1 MAEIY
6 YISITILVRSIF
18 SGEEMDFVKDN
29 KLKMEMESRKKG
41 FRGRTIKVFN
51 ENPERVLTTTLVGN
65 NIVNV
70 LYATLMAIY
79 LAQPVRNLYMQ
90 LTGSLPSEPVVLLI
104 QTIFASILILIFGEI
119 IPKAIF
125 RAHADYV
132 VKIIAIP
139 IQIQIGR

>member
-1 MAEIY
+1 MAEIF
-6 YISITILVRSIF
+6 YISVTILVSSFF
-18 SGEEMDFVKDN
+18 SGSEMAFVTAN
-29 KLKMEMESRKKG
+29 KLKLEIESRKKG

-70 LYATLMAIY
+70 LFATLMAIY
-79 LAQPVRNLYMQ
+79 LAQPVRNLYFQ

-104 QTIFASILILIFGEI
+104 QTIFASVLILIFGEI

-125 RAHADYV
+125 RAHRSEERRV
-132 VKIIAIP
+132 
-139 IQIQIGR
+139 GNG